1 MNVQPNVALPVN
13 QTPATDEYRKKEGNL
28 IVGAFLGMGY
38 YVGRS
43 AAESAGNG
51 VCRKV
56 FENPLLQPF
65 MVKSEF
71 VPVLGIIS
79 GYFVGEGV
87 CYGLGVWEKGSRV
100 VKVCTSIGA
109 VCSMLAGR
117 ELMYSLVDINPFPDS
132 FPCQVIVGG
141 SNELFNDYALAA
153 LGAGTGYLAGKGL
166 ECVAQKAYAGVGVV
180 ARGVASLAQWSG
192 MM

>member
-1 MNVQPNVALPVN
+1 M
-13 QTPATDEYRKKEGNL
+13 
-28 IVGAFLGMGY
+28 GAGF

-51 VCRKV
+51 LCRKV

-71 VPVLGIIS
+71 APVFGLLA
-79 GYFVGEGV
+79 GYFVGECV
-87 CYGLGVWEKGSRV
+87 SHGLGVISDKRSRV
-100 VKVCTSIGA
+100 VSVCAAVGA

-141 SNELFNDYALAA
+141 GNELFNDWALAL
-153 LGAGTGYLAGKGL
+153 LGATTGHVVGKGL
-166 ECVAQKAYAGVGVV
+166 EYVAQKAYAGVGMA
-180 ARGVASLAQWSG
+180 ARGVASLAAQQDVMVEPG
-192 MM
+192 

>member
-1 MNVQPNVALPVN
+1 M
-13 QTPATDEYRKKEGNL
+13 G
-28 IVGAFLGMGY
+28 VGF

-65 MVKSEF
+65 MIKSEF
-71 VPVLGIIS
+71 APVLGTLA
-79 GYFVGEGV
+79 GYIAGDGV
-87 CYGLGVWEKGSRV
+87 YHGLGVWEKGSRV
-100 VKVCTSIGA
+100 IKVCASIGA

-132 FPCQVIVGG
+132 YPCQVIVGG
-141 SNELFNDYALAA
+141 SNELFNDWALAS
-153 LGAGTGYLAGKGL
+153 LGAGAGHLAGKGL
-166 ECVAQKAYAGVGVV
+166 EYVAQKAYAGVGVA
-180 ARGVASLAQWSG
+180 ARGVGTLLPQ
-192 MM
+192 